1 MDLKITV
8 PYWYN
13 RISPVLDTAEN
24 FLIVDVQNGR
34 RIKDVNI
41 NLGEKSLSDRVE
53 YFKRQHINFLL
64 CGALSDY
71 YHRLILAKGIK
82 VIPWLTGDIDCILEA
97 FICNNSFEPE
107 FIMPGCKGCRR
118 RRRKQGRKF

>member
-1 MDLKITV
+1 MKITV

-53 YFKRQHINFLL
+53 YFKRQHVNFLL

-82 VIPWLTGDIDCILEA
+82 VIPWLTGDIDGILEA
-97 FICNNSFEPE
+97 FICNNSFEPG
-107 FIMPGCKGCRR
+107 FIMPGCKGNGR
-118 RRRKQGRKF
+118 RRRKRGRGF

>member
-1 MDLKITV
+1 MKITV

-41 NLGEKSLSDRVE
+41 NLGEKSLSDKAE
-53 YFKRQHINFLL
+53 YFKKRRINVIL
-64 CGALSDY
+64 CGEVSEY
-71 YHRLILAKGIK
+71 FHNLILARG
-82 VIPWLTGDIDCILEA
+82 
-97 FICNNSFEPE
+97 F
-107 FIMPGCKGCRR
+107 
-118 RRRKQGRKF
+118 